1 MASIKLPT
9 FPAVDLS
16 SFDLSKINVPKIKM
30 PKINMPKVDV
40 STVDSEAVANVA
52 KDAAYMTIG
61 LVVLAMQK
69 AQTRRREFSASLN
82 NQVGAGRSQ
91 MDEVLATIEARLA
104 GIDAHIET
112 LEGKLDVAV
121 VDLEKRLPVR
131 AGALL
136 GQAHGM
142 AKGAR
147 KQVRGLIVAAA

>member
-16 SFDLSKINVPKIKM
+16 SFDLSKIKM

-40 STVDSEAVANVA
+40 AKVDTDAVANVA

>member
-40 STVDSEAVANVA
+40 AKVDTDAVANVA

-69 AQTRRREFSASLN
+69 AQTRRRAFSASLN

>member
-16 SFDLSKINVPKIKM
+16 SFDLSKIKMPKINM

-40 STVDSEAVANVA
+40 AKVDTEAVANVA

>member
-16 SFDLSKINVPKIKM
+16 SFDLSKIKM
-30 PKINMPKVDV
+30 PKINMPKINMPNVDLAK
-40 STVDSEAVANVA
+40 VDTEAVANVA